1 MNRKLINADRMSEK
15 RVPLALQYGAIQQIL
30 FVMGIMLAMGVVMET
45 GVFSDVAD
53 WINQNIHSVWVVGVV
68 SGLLSGLVDTF
79 TIAISDISLYPVVKG
94 ALPGDYIGS
103 FITNGIYWKII
114 AYTTTVGGCLLSV
127 GSVSGLALM
136 KMEHIH

>member
-1 MNRKLINADRMSEK
+1 
-15 RVPLALQYGAIQQIL
+15 
-30 FVMGIMLAMGVVMET
+30 MGVVMET

-53 WINQNIHSVWVVGVV
+53 WINQNIHSVWMVGIV

-114 AYTTTVGGCLLSV
+114 AYTTAVGGCLLSV

-136 KMEHIH
+136 KMEHIRLGWYVKNMTLKVLAGGIVGLAVLWIELNYF